1 LEPHDA
7 ENVHVRGALG
17 YGSRVSRLPRPGKEV
32 SRLRKAAI
40 ALGALVLTAA
50 LAAPMLFAD
59 STKSMTSGFQVGERT
74 PPFDVV
80 DVSGPNK
87 GKQLCYV

>member
-1 LEPHDA
+1 MK
-7 ENVHVRGALG
+7 GG
-17 YGSRVSRLPRPGKEV
+17 VS
-32 SRLRKAAI
+32 LRKAI
-40 ALGALVLTAA
+40 VALGALLA
-50 LAAPMLFAD
+50 LGSLALPALYAGD
-59 STKSMTSGFQVGERT
+59 EKASSMASGFQVGERT

>member
-1 LEPHDA
+1 MKGG
-7 ENVHVRGALG
+7 VH
-17 YGSRVSRLPRPGKEV
+17 
-32 SRLRKAAI
+32 LRRAVFG
-40 ALGALVLTAA
+40 LGAALLCA
-50 LAAPMLFAD
+50 LAVPALRAEDAP
-59 STKSMTSGFQVGERT
+59 KSGFQVNDRT

>member
-1 LEPHDA
+1 M
-7 ENVHVRGALG
+7 
-17 YGSRVSRLPRPGKEV
+17 
-32 SRLRKAAI
+32 

-50 LAAPMLFAD
+50 LAVPALVAD
-59 STKSMTSGFQVGERT
+59 TKTMASGFQVGERT